1 MRFSQLRQR
10 FVPGLAGVL
19 AITCVVSLTAQ
30 KPEMTIE
37 KLIDVV
43 EPVNPAA
50 CPGLTLTST
59 VNGTI
64 RTKLFFDKDDEF
76 VRDLISAHIH
86 GSFTNV
92 ANGKSVDFVVAENS
106 SFKVY
111 PDGSATL
118 VFNGLTGRATVPGEG
133 LVAAD
138 VGRLILFF
146 EDEND
151 VDPDVIFE
159 AGRHD
164 NGPFPGLCFV
174 LE

>member
-1 MRFSQLRQR
+1 MKFSQLRQR
-10 FVPGLAGVL
+10 LVPGLVGVL
-19 AITCVVSLTAQ
+19 AVVSVISVTAAN
-30 KPEMTIE
+30 PERTIE
-37 KLIDVV
+37 RLIDVV
-43 EPVNPAA
+43 EPVDQAA

-64 RTKLFFDKDDEF
+64 RTTLFFDENGEF
-76 VRDLISAHIH
+76 VRDLVNADLH

-92 ANGKSVDFVVAENS
+92 ASGTSVDFVVAENS

-118 VFNGLTGRATVPGEG
+118 AFNGLTGRATVPGQG

-138 VGRLILFF
+138 VGRLVLFF

-164 NGPFPGLCFV
+164 NGPFPGLCSV